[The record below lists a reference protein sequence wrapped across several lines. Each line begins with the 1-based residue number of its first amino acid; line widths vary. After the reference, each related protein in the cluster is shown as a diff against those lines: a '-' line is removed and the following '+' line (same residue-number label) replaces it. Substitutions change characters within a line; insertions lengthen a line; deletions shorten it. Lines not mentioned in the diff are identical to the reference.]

1 MSDANPIPVS
11 RTHLKVVY
19 PPEQLTRQ
27 NWLQIARVYWRM
39 ARLIGGALRTQN
51 VTLAQF
57 EILAILDAQQGISQ
71 QELAGHL
78 LVTKGNVCT
87 VISRMEESGLI
98 NRIPD
103 PADGRAKQLFLTQA
117 GRNLFRRVAPLVHG
131 SVEEIFGNFNI
142 GQQQELQQLLD
153 QLERGLMEKGLP
165 ASAIGTDADS

>member
-1 MSDANPIPVS
+1 MSDADSIPAS

-19 PPEQLTRQ
+19 PPGELTKQ

-39 ARLIGGALRTQN
+39 ARLIGSALRTRN

-57 EILAILDAQQGISQ
+57 EIMAILNATQGISQ

-87 VISRMEESGLI
+87 VISRMQESGLI

-103 PADGRAKQLFLTQA
+103 PADGRAKQLFLTQT
-117 GRNLFRRVAPLVHG
+117 GRNLFGRVAPLVHG
-131 SVEEIFGNFNI
+131 AVEEIFANLNL

-153 QLERGLMEKGLP
+153 QLECGLMQKGLP